1 MRYTRVNWGERD
13 TFEHDFRM
21 KRQTFHL
28 LLEILKPHISA
39 NDRMESVRASV
50 DAETRLA
57 VALFWYASGSTQRHI
72 GDLFGISRQSVAKFC
87 NIVSRA
93 IVEHLVPLQILFPKS
108 VSEILELNRLSQINA
123 QYALPTCIG
132 AIDGTHIRIVAQP
145 DYTIQWRN
153 YKGYYSVQ
161 LLAAVDF
168 KCRFLSYDFGL
179 PGSSHDAYVLR
190 TSSFFEMMNSGENMD
205 LS

>member
-1 MRYTRVNWGERD
+1 VVVSEKRGMVARDEVYSRKLGRRD

-28 LLEILKPHISA
+28 LLEILKPYISA
-39 NDRMESVRASV
+39 NDRMEGVRASV

-108 VSEILELNRLSQINA
+108 VFR
-123 QYALPTCIG
+123 T
-132 AIDGTHIRIVAQP
+132 
-145 DYTIQWRN
+145 
-153 YKGYYSVQ
+153 
-161 LLAAVDF
+161 
-168 KCRFLSYDFGL
+168 
-179 PGSSHDAYVLR
+179 
-190 TSSFFEMMNSGENMD
+190 TSSCCGFQMSF
-205 LS
+205 LKL